1 MLVKESIIYLK
12 CGVSTLEHVNL
23 LWCLFASSPVKHL
36 LQKTNTKATSIR
48 KLILTL
54 TWDSDYIFEGGG
66 GWVEVI

>member
-36 LQKTNTKATSIR
+36 LQKTNTKPTSKKTDIVQTR
-48 KLILTL
+48 NLNLGQRL
-54 TWDSDYIFEGGG
+54 HL
-66 GWVEVI
+66 